1 MRYGLTQEEAD
12 AILAK
17 KSDPEFVKTVGANL
31 AKKVL
36 CDYLLAGG
44 RLSRDDNFAIAN
56 TEWGRSI
63 IEDGYKLAE
72 DQRKFLESQLGK
84 GILRTLDELRGGK
97 TTGEWLKGN
106 WWKIGGIIAFIMLFG
121 LIGPSVAQSIPGLL
135 SRG

>member
-106 WWKIGGIIAFIMLFG
+106 W
-121 LIGPSVAQSIPGLL
+121 
-135 SRG
+135 